1 MKILWITSVYP
12 SAQKPGEGVFHETQA
27 QELYKLGIDIT
38 VICPRPFHPAPV
50 RMLKKAYRKK
60 DARPEYEIRKGIPVY
75 RPLYQALPGQL
86 KWAQPHR
93 RIAASVLRTIRKNRL
108 NAELIHAHFAMP
120 SGGTAAIVSQ
130 ALGIPYML
138 TLHGSDVNIYPHY
151 SKGAYKAFRTAVQ
164 SAADVLAVSP
174 KLQEQTRKLTGVNST
189 VLPIGIQLGR
199 FQENEMSKHEFRKKL
214 GLPQDRILFVYIGR
228 LVKEKGIFELAE
240 ATDSLDERFTAVFVG
255 DGPAKPMLEH
265 KDKIILTGQV
275 PNQKVKEYLLAADM
289 FVLPSYSEGMPTV
302 VIEALSLQVPVICTD
317 VGGAGFLFGDHRH
330 LLIEP
335 KSSLALTNAIVSYAD
350 QDGWKPDVSADLYQ
364 TIRTEYDASKNAM
377 ALRDRYQAVIQA
389 QEEQFKA
396 ERQRPS

>member
-1 MKILWITSVYP
+1 
-12 SAQKPGEGVFHETQA
+12 
-27 QELYKLGIDIT
+27 
-38 VICPRPFHPAPV
+38 
-50 RMLKKAYRKK
+50 ML
-60 DARPEYEIRKGIPVY
+60 
-75 RPLYQALPGQL
+75 L
-86 KWAQPHR
+86 
-93 RIAASVLRTIRKNRL
+93 
-108 NAELIHAHFAMP
+108 
-120 SGGTAAIVSQ
+120 
-130 ALGIPYML
+130 
-138 TLHGSDVNIYPHY
+138 
-151 SKGAYKAFRTAVQ
+151 
-164 SAADVLAVSP
+164 
-174 KLQEQTRKLTGVNST
+174 
-189 VLPIGIQLGR
+189 
-199 FQENEMSKHEFRKKL
+199 
-214 GLPQDRILFVYIGR
+214 VYIGR

-317 VGGAGFLFGDHRH
+317 VGGAGALFGDHRH